1 VSQLPKHGF
10 IALGRPVSVSEVAVP
25 LPVAEPLQLNVALDL
40 VDTTLHCVTS
50 VCRLYFFFAS
60 EMSGSSF
67 QVVDQEP
74 GKKDNGAVRFSGKR
88 TVKSW
93 PCIRA
98 SLEIAR

>member
-1 VSQLPKHGF
+1 
-10 IALGRPVSVSEVAVP
+10 
-25 LPVAEPLQLNVALDL
+25 
-40 VDTTLHCVTS
+40 
-50 VCRLYFFFAS
+50 
-60 EMSGSSF
+60 MSGSSF

>member
-1 VSQLPKHGF
+1 MSQLPKHGF

-25 LPVAEPLQLNVALDL
+25 LPVAEPLQLNVALE

-60 EMSGSSF
+60 EVSGSSF

-88 TVKSW
+88 TVKPW